1 MIQKMLQSKKNVKTT
16 LMLFAIIALLLVV
29 LRFSVGLLK
38 EMFVATPEYLNYKSK
53 CFSCEQEVLATQ
65 GEDAV
70 WMANP
75 TKLFAA
81 EKDGVYQ
88 AGGDLAGGYL
98 GKTMK
103 YY

>member
-1 MIQKMLQSKKNVKTT
+1 MFHRKNLKTT
-16 LMLFAIIALLLVV
+16 LILFAIIAGLLAV
-29 LRFSVGLLK
+29 LHFSVGLLK
-38 EMFVATPEYLNYKSK
+38 EMFVSTPEYLNYKSK
-53 CFSCEQEVLATQ
+53 CFSCENQILEQQ

-75 TKLFAA
+75 TKSFSS
-81 EKDGVYQ
+81 EKEGVYQ

-98 GKTMK
+98 AKTMK